1 MPVSP
6 EVGVA
11 IGGGLFM
18 VGNVLVFWYR
28 EWKKHK
34 TWAKNG
40 KVLDEI
46 QVSIDTVNGKVETI
60 DNKVGEQTLKMTE
73 IATTVKEQKSQC
85 TKTVNRFDR
94 AIRDQGKEMLELA
107 KGQ

>member
-11 IGGGLFM
+11 VGGGLFM

-28 EWKKHK
+28 EWRKHK

-40 KVLDEI
+40 KILDEI
-46 QVSIDTVNGKVETI
+46 QVSIDTVNGKVEAI
-60 DNKVGEQTLKMTE
+60 DEKVDQTTVNLTK
-73 IATTVKEQKSQC
+73 IGTTVKEQKQQC